1 MRATIAHEFGHLLG
15 IRHTCDHTLMAG
27 SMHRHP
33 SAHVTATDVASVLQG
48 QFD

>member
-1 MRATIAHEFGHLLG
+1 
-15 IRHTCDHTLMAG
+15 MAG

-33 SAHVTATDVASVLQG
+33 LAHVTATDVASVLQG